1 MFSSRYPQ
9 QEAEKV
15 LESARPWVEKVGG
28 GNIPSLGG
36 SPFPEG
42 WSKSSR
48 EVVCISREVV
58 AIQTRSAL
66 ILCKMDA
73 NVAKPGPGAACP
85 GTGECVSGHLT
96 QEEDGPK
103 P

>member
-1 MFSSRYPQ
+1 M
-9 QEAEKV
+9 
-15 LESARPWVEKVGG
+15 ESARPGVAKEGG

-36 SPFPEG
+36 SPFSEG

-48 EVVCISREVV
+48 EVVCMSREAA
-58 AIQTRSAL
+58 AIQTHSAL
-66 ILCKMDA
+66 LLCKMEA
-73 NVAKPGPGAACP
+73 NLAKPWPGAACP
-85 GTGECVSGHLT
+85 GAEKRVSGCLT

>member
-1 MFSSRYPQ
+1 MAK
-9 QEAEKV
+9 E
-15 LESARPWVEKVGG
+15 GG

-36 SPFPEG
+36 SSFSEG

-48 EVVCISREVV
+48 EVGCISREVA
-58 AIQTRSAL
+58 AIQTHSAL

-73 NVAKPGPGAACP
+73 NLAKSGPGAACP
-85 GTGECVSGHLT
+85 GTEECISGHLA